1 MGQKAGQGVRLRP
14 GVVIQN
20 PDGIHIR
27 EGKSA
32 FQPPG
37 YAAGISRI
45 SGHVDYFQHERI
57 GSGRRLFLH
66 AVQGTVSGPVV
77 RHHDA
82 VRRNSLLRQFLQ
94 AHFREGDST
103 VM

>member
-1 MGQKAGQGVRLRP
+1 MGQKTGQSVRLRP

-32 FQPPG
+32 FQSPR
-37 YAAGISRI
+37 YAAGITRI
-45 SGHVDYFQHERI
+45 PRHVNHFQYERI
-57 GSGRRLFLH
+57 GPGRRLFLH
-66 AVQGTVSGPVV
+66 TVQGAVSGPVV

-82 VRRNSLLRQFLQ
+82 VQRNSLPRQSPQ